1 VQNLR
6 WKVSHLRKRDG
17 ATEEVGA
24 AIQEQP
30 PCHVGAGRVA
40 EVREVDREYRVDAS
54 GVSRRNDAE
63 ITKAAVDALSSDCF
77 RGSRSD
83 RRRRSERASDSV
95 GCEPSHSTIS
105 SLPLARFAAKK
116 VVGPHRFWFMGSGAT
131 DSGDSFPSGC
141 STGPLNYEIN
151 ISVSVSLGG
160 SWVVGQHRLRTDPA

>member
-40 EVREVDREYRVDAS
+40 EVREVDREYRVNAS

-77 RGSRSD
+77 AAHDLIDVDVRNGRVTLLGANPATPPY
-83 RRRRSERASDSV
+83 RA
-95 GCEPSHSTIS
+95 CHW
-105 SLPLARFAAKK
+105 R
-116 VVGPHRFWFMGSGAT
+116 
-131 DSGDSFPSGC
+131 
-141 STGPLNYEIN
+141 
-151 ISVSVSLGG
+151 VSLLKKSQVTIVSG
-160 SWVVGQHRLRTDPA
+160 SSGQEPPILSIHSEWLRNWPIEL